1 MRHESWDRFCVLLD
15 EINKLYDGT
24 IYDPRSKRSWDCG
37 QAVCAEAYGPDWG
50 DHPEFKAI
58 NALGD
63 EAVVPQAAFDAAN
76 RLIRGESDW
85 AVLVKVGKETTDG

>member
-1 MRHESWDRFCVLLD
+1 MRHESWNTLVKLLD
-15 EINKLYDGT
+15 EIAGLYGGSVWDSRCKRT
-24 IYDPRSKRSWDCG
+24 WDPG

-50 DHPEFKAI
+50 NNAEFKAV

-63 EAVVPQAAFDAAN
+63 EGPVPEAAFFAAN

-85 AVLVKVGKETTDG
+85 AAPVKVGKETTDE